1 MRYRFLLLCFIVII
15 LVGCGGEPEATPT
28 PTTTASPPTM
38 VVPTAN
44 PAEATNTPEPAS
56 DAAATPTPEDIASV
70 PDNSHLP
77 PSTLFAGPGE
87 ERSIYAD
94 TLIGSE
100 QAILSGL
107 PGATVYHLELEI
119 DESLLAVRGR
129 EALLYTNRA
138 DVPLNEIYLR
148 LFPNIFGGS
157 STVSTV
163 TVNDQPVTPVLEL
176 NDSALRIPMEPAL
189 MPGEQVVISLNFD
202 LTVPTTPI
210 GNYGAYA
217 TINNI
222 MALAHFYPM
231 VSVYDDEGWNIE
243 IAPPAGDVVYAEA
256 GFYRARITA
265 PANLVLVTTGNI
277 VEQQT
282 VGEQQIVTAVAG
294 PARDFYLAGSPYF
307 VPLTG
312 QSGESTVI
320 SYAFREHADRG
331 REMLDYTIYA
341 MDLYAEMFGPYPYTE
356 LEFASTSNEALGI
369 EYPGVFVNSMFLYTP
384 EQEYSVPDSYYME
397 STTVHE
403 TSHQWFYNVV
413 GNDQLDE
420 PWLDE
425 SLAQY
430 ATYLYFVDR
439 YGAEEAEEF
448 YSTFNLRWERGSN
461 NADLPIGLP
470 VSSYIGPQYSGII
483 YGRGPLFFATLQE
496 ELGADTFAAFL
507 KDYYRSY
514 QWGIATTEGFRSLA
528 EQHCTCDL
536 TTLFEAWVYPR

>member
-1 MRYRFLLLCFIVII
+1 MKSRFLLLCLSVII
-15 LVGCGGEPEATPT
+15 LVGCGSEP
-28 PTTTASPPTM
+28 
-38 VVPTAN
+38 
-44 PAEATNTPEPAS
+44 
-56 DAAATPTPEDIASV
+56 DAAATPSPATTATVPPPTAPAEVVSTSTPVIGAAATPLPEATLSL

-77 PSTLFAGPGE
+77 PSPFFTGAWE
-87 ERSIYAD
+87 ERSIYAS

-100 QAILSGL
+100 QDILSGL
-107 PGATVYHLELEI
+107 PGATVYHLEIEI
-119 DESLLAVRGR
+119 DESLLALRGR
-129 EALLYTNRA
+129 EAVLYTNRA
-138 DVPLNEIYLR
+138 DVSLNEIYLR

-157 STVSTV
+157 STVSEV
-163 TVNDQPVTPVLEL
+163 QVNDQPVTPALEL
-176 NDSALRIPMEPAL
+176 NDSALRIPLEPAL
-189 MPGEQVVISLNFD
+189 SPGEQVVIRLTFD
-202 LTVPTTPI
+202 LTVPTTPA

-217 TINNI
+217 TINNV

-256 GFYRARITA
+256 SFYQVRITA
-265 PANLVLVTTGNI
+265 PANLVLVTSGNI
-277 VEQQT
+277 IEQQT
-282 VGEQQIVTAVAG
+282 VDDQQTVTAVAG

-320 SYAFREHADRG
+320 SYAFGEHAARG
-331 REMLDYTIYA
+331 REMLDYAIYA

-384 EQEYSVPDSYYME
+384 EQEISVPDSYYME

-425 SLAQY
+425 ALAQY
-430 ATYLYFVDR
+430 ATYLYFLDR
-439 YGAEEAEEF
+439 YGAEGAEQF
-448 YSTFNLRWERGSN
+448 YSTFILRWERGSN
-461 NADLPIGLP
+461 NADIPIGLP
-470 VSSYIGPQYSGII
+470 VSSYVGPEYSGII

-496 ELGADTFAAFL
+496 EMGAETFAAFL
-507 KDYYRSY
+507 REYYLSFK
-514 QWGIATTEGFRSLA
+514 WGIATTDGFRTLA
-528 EQHCTCDL
+528 EQHCACDL
-536 TTLFEAWVYPR
+536 TTLFEAWIYPR

>member
-1 MRYRFLLLCFIVII
+1 MTV
-15 LVGCGGEPEATPT
+15 
-28 PTTTASPPTM
+28 S
-38 VVPTAN
+38 PTAN
-44 PAEATNTPEPAS
+44 LTEATNTPEPAS
-56 DAAATPTPEDIASV
+56 NAAATPTPEDIASV

-77 PSTLFAGPGE
+77 PSPLFAGPWE

-107 PGATVYHLELEI
+107 PGATVYHLEIEI

-138 DVPLNEIYLR
+138 DVPLEEIYLR

-157 STVSTV
+157 STVSDV

-189 MPGEQVVISLNFD
+189 TPGEQVVISLTFA
-202 LTVPTTPI
+202 LTIPTTPT

-217 TINNI
+217 TINNV

-256 GFYRARITA
+256 SFYRARITA
-265 PANLVLVTTGNI
+265 PADLVLVTTGNI
-277 VEQQT
+277 IEQQT

-331 REMLDYTIYA
+331 REMLDYAIYA

-425 SLAQY
+425 ALAQY

-448 YSTFNLRWERGSN
+448 YSTFSLRWERGSN

-496 ELGADTFAAFL
+496 ELGAATFAAFL

-528 EQHCTCDL
+528 EQHCACDL